1 MWYSVVRLC
10 LGILIKRPCHL
21 VSVVKMNDR
30 YNRKSAKK
38 PRIGLT
44 DRDIKH
50 LFGINGSHS
59 AAVLAK
65 RTGLPYLLIYNILN
79 RRVLSVSNRHY
90 QTLFGR
96 PAPHQDPLKVD
107 GAVFRAM
114 VDLWLFLNDGI
125 TQADL
130 YRELFGLERHQK
142 TDHRIFSGK
151 INAVDVRLEHIMKE
165 KFSNAGIDTPLL
177 NQWLSEFEALPHSD
191 RVQYSR
197 IRPAVVYLSDKLGV
211 HPTSVLN
218 QSVVRYETGMLKRVS
233 RSIADRVEAMKQK
246 TEKALREDGKQDIEK
261 IRESVVGGKS
271 GYTLYTDIKD
281 ELLFLCRHTKRGIK
295 NYLGRSLWTYEN
307 GKAKRIAN
315 WRARKILQDCDRLIQ
330 ESPTLPLASLPQSR
344 QRAQTRRLIDLLVAR
359 TSHLLSEKD
368 GIDFEKR
375 VLRPSHTRVE
385 YNNPY
390 HGFTPFDM
398 ASRVLGMKRR
408 AFDLMVARNC
418 EIFRSVGK
426 FAQRWYL
433 PDLYLRELSRK
444 KNFGLIS
451 AKYELM
457 AKNRRHSRPIDACM
471 N

>member
-1 MWYSVVRLC
+1 M
-10 LGILIKRPCHL
+10 
-21 VSVVKMNDR
+21 VSVVKVKGR
-30 YNRKSAKK
+30 QNRKRAKK

-44 DRDIKH
+44 DKDINR
-50 LFGINGSHS
+50 LFEIHGTQS

-65 RTGLPYLLIYNILN
+65 QMGLPYLLIYNIVN

-90 QTLFGR
+90 QILYGTT
-96 PAPHQDPLKVD
+96 APQQDSLKVD
-107 GAVFRAM
+107 GALFREM
-114 VDLWLFLNDGI
+114 VDLWLFLNDGV
-125 TQADL
+125 TRADL
-130 YRELFGLERHQK
+130 YRELFGMESHQK
-142 TDHRIFSGK
+142 TDHRIFNGK
-151 INAVDVRLEHIMKE
+151 INSVDRKIEHLMRL
-165 KFSNAGIDTPLL
+165 KFSMAGVDPPLL
-177 NQWLSEFEALPHSD
+177 DQWLSEFEALSHSD
-191 RVQYSR
+191 WVAYAN
-197 IRPAVVYLSDKLGV
+197 IRPALVYLSDKLGV
-211 HPTSVLN
+211 HPTSMLN

-233 RSIADRVEAMKQK
+233 KSIADRIEALKQK
-246 TEKALREDGKQDIEK
+246 TGKALREDKKQDIDK
-261 IRESVVGGKS
+261 IRDSIVGGKS

-281 ELLFLCRHTKRGIK
+281 ELLFLCRHTKRGVK

-315 WRARKILQDCDRLIQ
+315 WRARKILQDCDRLIRQ
-330 ESPTLPLASLPQSR
+330 SPTLYPGQS
-344 QRAQTRRLIDLLVAR
+344 AAVAAMGAGPKRLIDVLVAR
-359 TSHLLSEKD
+359 TAQLLSEKD
-368 GIDFEKR
+368 GIAFEKR
-375 VLRPSHTRVE
+375 ILRPSHTRVE

-426 FAQRWYL
+426 FAHRWYL

-444 KNFGLIS
+444 KDFGLIS

-457 AKNRRHSRPIDACM
+457 AKDDRRSRPIDACM